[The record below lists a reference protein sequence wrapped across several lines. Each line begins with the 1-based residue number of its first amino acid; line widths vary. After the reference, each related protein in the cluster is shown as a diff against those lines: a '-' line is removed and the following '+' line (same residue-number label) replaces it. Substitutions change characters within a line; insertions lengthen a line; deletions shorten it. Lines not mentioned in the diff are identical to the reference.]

1 MKKSESLNIFKEN
14 LQNITQ
20 LLKTPDPIVFQ
31 AEVDQSIIN
40 IQNISQSIKQK
51 TLLSKKS
58 LMEKFGILWEKLKK
72 QFEANLEK
80 SFQNIDNELKNM
92 DVLLLYFRHGQAN
105 IKDFDFKNSKFLNE
119 LGKANDAGFFNEKNS
134 LEHFFTQNP
143 QNTIF
148 FLQKFKYF
156 LGKTLKKAEEM
167 TNFELELEKEFSLIM
182 NSFDIIQEKL
192 CMISNSSNRFEE
204 ILKDIKNLT
213 GPGVLNNE
221 SEIQFS
227 SKNVAELKQ
236 KKEIPTLHVPKTY
249 KEMFSPSEISIL
261 KICHFKENFYI
272 TCGWDGKINI
282 TNALGKKTTVN
293 FEAHSFPIRDIKRIQ
308 PNIFITTSDD
318 CKTKIW
324 RLENDPILVSQ
335 IDTIQDKMRCLLV
348 RGLLCEGSLLMGGD
362 AGFLHLYDLGLFKKE
377 FSLKITD
384 FGITSISSIEGTEK
398 LIIGTGRGEI
408 VFFDLVT
415 KKPIKNINDAHDDWI
430 TGFSIVKKIG
440 WIEVCS
446 GSFDCFVKVWMFKGE
461 KNELTLNKK
470 VKCDGWVLKVLHFKV
485 NVIVAGAGKNIMLI
499 DTEKGTVIKKFD
511 HAHETYVNDICLS
524 NRDASILSVG
534 QEETNSI
541 REWSD

>member
-1 MKKSESLNIFKEN
+1 MKKSDSQNFLKES

-20 LLKTPDPIVFQ
+20 LLKTPDPTVFQ

-51 TLLSKKS
+51 TLISKKN
-58 LMEKFGILWEKLKK
+58 LMEKFGILWEKLKN

-80 SFQNIDNELKNM
+80 SFKNIDNELKNM
-92 DVLLLYFRHGQAN
+92 EVLLLYFRHGQAN
-105 IKDFDFKNSKFLNE
+105 LKDLDFKSSKFLND
-119 LGKANDAGFFNEKNS
+119 LGKANEAGFFNEKNS
-134 LEHFFTQNP
+134 LENFLVKNP

-156 LGKTLKKAEEM
+156 LGKTLKKAEDM
-167 TNFELELEKEFSLIM
+167 TNFQIELEKEFSMIM
-182 NSFDIIQEKL
+182 SSFELIQEKL
-192 CMISNSSNRFEE
+192 CLISNSSTQFED

-213 GPGVLNNE
+213 SPGGLNNE

-227 SKNVAELKQ
+227 TKNVVDLKQ
-236 KKEIPTLHVPKTY
+236 KKEIPTLHAQKTY

-261 KICHFKENFYI
+261 KICHFKENFYV

-308 PNIFITTSDD
+308 PNIYITTSDD

-348 RGLLCEGSLLMGGD
+348 RGLLCEGSLFMGGD
-362 AGFLHLYDLGLFKKE
+362 AGFLHIYDLGLFKKE

-384 FGITSISSIEGTEK
+384 FGITSISALEGTEK

-408 VFFDLVT
+408 VIFDYSAQKL
-415 KKPIKNINDAHDDWI
+415 IKNINDAHDDWI
-430 TGFSIVKKIG
+430 TGFSVAKKTAG
-440 WIEVCS
+440 VEVCS
-446 GSFDCFVKVWMFKGE
+446 GSFDCFVKLWMFKGE

-470 VKCDGWVLKVLHFKV
+470 VKCDGWVLKVLHFKA
-485 NVIVAGAGKNIMLI
+485 NVVVAGAGKNILLI